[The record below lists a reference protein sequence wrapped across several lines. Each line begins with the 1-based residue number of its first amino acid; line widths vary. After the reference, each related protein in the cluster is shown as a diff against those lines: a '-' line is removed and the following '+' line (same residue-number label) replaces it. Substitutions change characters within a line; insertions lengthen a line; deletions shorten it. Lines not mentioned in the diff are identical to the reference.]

1 MSNQSLAGKTALITG
16 GARRVGAAIAREL
29 HAAGANVAIH
39 YRKSANDADPWP
51 QSSTPRARA
60 RRLAV
65 QADLLDIAKL
75 PGLVEFTVRNF
86 GALDVLVNNASTFHA
101 TKVGEITAAAWG
113 RSARHR
119 ISRRRCSS
127 RRPRCPRCASPG
139 TDHQYR
145 RYPRAASAAELH
157 VYCTAKAGLHM
168 LTRSLAKELG
178 PEIRVNGIAPGPV
191 LWPEGESDY
200 QHAREDHRT
209 HHPQAHGDTR
219 GHRAHRAV
227 LCRARPFHY
236 RPDAGGGR
244 RRAAS
249 PGRTRQRD
257 FGTSIAHGVMTC
269 PSRSNASHNFPMV
282 RARSDA

>member
-39 YRKSANDADPWP
+39 YRKSANDAE
-51 QSSTPRARA
+51 SLAAELNTSRPRSA
-60 RRLAV
+60 LAV

-101 TKVGEITAAAWG
+101 TPVGEITPAAWDDLLG
-113 RSARHR
+113 TNLRAPLFLAQAAVPALRKSGGLIINIVDIHAL
-119 ISRRRCSS
+119 
-127 RRPRCPRCASPG
+127 RPLRNY
-139 TDHQYR
+139 T
-145 RYPRAASAAELH
+145 

-191 LWPEGESDY
+191 LWPEGESDTSTRAKIIERTILKRMGTPADIARTALFFAA
-200 QHAREDHRT
+200 HAPFIT
-209 HHPQAHGDTR
+209 GQIL
-219 GHRAHRAV
+219 AV
-227 LCRARPFHY
+227 
-236 RPDAGGGR
+236 DGGR
-244 RRAAS
+244 SVAW
-249 PGRTRQRD
+249 
-257 FGTSIAHGVMTC
+257 
-269 PSRSNASHNFPMV
+269 
-282 RARSDA
+282 